1 MYVGLLNGFNPQPA
15 AWFLGYKRRDMTEIR
30 GLLAR
35 ILEFSDRCCYMEI
48 IRPLIRY
55 GM

>member
-1 MYVGLLNGFNPQPA
+1 MV
-15 AWFLGYKRRDMTEIR
+15 LGIQATEMTEIR

-35 ILEFSDRCCYMEI
+35 ILEFSDRCYEI
-48 IRPLIRY
+48 ERLSPTNY